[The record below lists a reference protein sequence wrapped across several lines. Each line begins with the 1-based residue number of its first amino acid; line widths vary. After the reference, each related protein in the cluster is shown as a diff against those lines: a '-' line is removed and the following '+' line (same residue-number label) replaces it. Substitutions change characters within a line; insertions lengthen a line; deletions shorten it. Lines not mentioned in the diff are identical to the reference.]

1 MKAEVL
7 QHKKVMNII
16 SKRNAV
22 DVQTVQKFELERY
35 LGTWYEIARYDHSFE
50 RGLTSVKAQ
59 YVRRDDGMIKV
70 VNTGFDAKRGQQK
83 EVIGKA
89 KTTSAPG
96 MLKVSFFWIFYADY
110 RVLALGDDY
119 EWALVSAGRS
129 DKYLW
134 ILSRTE
140 KLADDTLKGILS
152 EAQRRGFDAGR
163 LIFL

>member
-1 MKAEVL
+1 LKDEVL

>member
-1 MKAEVL
+1 MKDEVL

-129 DKYLW
+129 DKYVW

>member
-1 MKAEVL
+1 MKDEVL

>member
-1 MKAEVL
+1 MKDEVL

-70 VNTGFDAKRGQQK
+70 VTTGFDAKRGQQK

>member
-1 MKAEVL
+1 MKDEVL

-152 EAQRRGFDAGR
+152 EAQRRGFDTGR

>member
-1 MKAEVL
+1 
-7 QHKKVMNII
+7 
-16 SKRNAV
+16 
-22 DVQTVQKFELERY
+22 
-35 LGTWYEIARYDHSFE
+35 
-50 RGLTSVKAQ
+50 
-59 YVRRDDGMIKV
+59 
-70 VNTGFDAKRGQQK
+70 
-83 EVIGKA
+83 
-89 KTTSAPG
+89 
-96 MLKVSFFWIFYADY
+96 LKVSFFWIFYADY

>member
-1 MKAEVL
+1 MKDEVL

-110 RVLALGDDY
+110 RVLAFGDDY

>member
-1 MKAEVL
+1 M
-7 QHKKVMNII
+7 I

-22 DVQTVQKFELERY
+22 DVQTVQTFELERY
-35 LGTWYEIARYDHSFE
+35 LGSWYEIARYDHSFE
-50 RGLTSVKAQ
+50 RGLTAVKAQ
-59 YVRRDDGMIKV
+59 YIRREDGKIKV
-70 VNTGFDAKRGQQK
+70 VNTGSDAKRGQQK

-89 KTTSAPG
+89 KTTSVPG
-96 MLKVSFFWIFYADY
+96 LLSVSFFWIFYADY

-152 EAQRRGFDAGR
+152 EAQRRGFDTGR